1 MLTFILSVLLSSPAS
16 AGLPLN
22 QFPEPGVYVNADG
35 GPLLP
40 LLQNAREKI
49 DIEIYTMSDLKVRSL
64 LRAASCER
72 SARNSSPFTLYFR
85 APVPVVESHA
95 MEQICC
101 VVLAAGI
108 GKRMGGNLPKAITK
122 TREKALIDHVLDSL
136 SLLKPTKT
144 VIVVGHGREALE
156 SHVRA
161 SAGVANARNG
171 AD

>member
-64 LRAASCER
+64 LRAALKRGVKVRIVKDPNPLGVKCDVFGSSTGSEGSDSSSNASDCLDQQKLVQDV
-72 SARNSSPFTLYFR
+72 RNAGGAYVPFDKR
-85 APVPVVESHA
+85 ALCPN
-95 MEQICC
+95 
-101 VVLAAGI
+101 
-108 GKRMGGNLPKAITK
+108 GGGQSG
-122 TREKALIDHVLDSL
+122 EGS
-136 SLLKPTKT
+136 
-144 VIVVGHGREALE
+144 
-156 SHVRA
+156 
-161 SAGVANARNG
+161 
-171 AD
+171 